1 MVRDSK
7 RTEILE
13 AAARVV
19 ARGGVGDMTFES
31 VAEESGLT
39 KGGILYHFHSRE
51 EMLRGIHQHLADT
64 WEADLIAVAGG
75 TWDTLTP
82 TERLTAYIDVTTH
95 GTTRTELLL
104 MLEGSTDPKLATAWN
119 DVLTRWAPPIDAEDA
134 LADPEMVM
142 ARLAAD
148 GLWMYEALS
157 ESPLSPDARRA
168 IADHIIAGL
177 G

>member
-7 RTEILE
+7 RTQILD

-19 ARGGVGDMTFES
+19 ERGGVGDMTFES

-75 TWDTLTP
+75 AWDTLTP
-82 TERLTAYIDVTTH
+82 TERLIAYIDVTTH

-104 MLEGSTDPKLATAWN
+104 MLEGSTDPQLATAWN
-119 DVLTRWAPPIDAEDA
+119 DVLTRWAPPINADDA
-134 LADPEMVM
+134 LAEPAMVM

-157 ESPLSPDARRA
+157 ESPLSPSARRS

-177 G
+177 A